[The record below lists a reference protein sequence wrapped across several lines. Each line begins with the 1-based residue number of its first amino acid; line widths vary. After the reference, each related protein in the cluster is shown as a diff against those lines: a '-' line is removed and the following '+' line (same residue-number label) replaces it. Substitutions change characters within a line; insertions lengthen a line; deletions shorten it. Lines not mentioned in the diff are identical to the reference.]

1 MRNVHTQIKSG
12 ALTALLF
19 AQLGIAAHAAT
30 QPPAPLPTAPLPPVD
45 SGQTQRELQQQ
56 PELVVPK
63 ETAPLHLEEEAA
75 PKVQA
80 NDDVRLEVK
89 TIHVSG
95 SSVYTAAELEALL
108 ADLVGGEHSLAEI
121 IDGAARITAY
131 YRQRGYIVVRAYLPP
146 QEIRDGEV
154 LINVLE
160 GRLGEQHIHNQARLF
175 DQLAGNY
182 LTAIKSGDVLQAA
195 PVDRAILLLNDT
207 PGVGAARATL
217 QPGASVGTADLLI
230 ELDPSVP
237 YAANIELDNGGNYYT
252 GEYRLGAEL
261 LLNSPLKLGDLLTL
275 NALTSDQS
283 LTYATALTKDQN
295 LAYARVSYS
304 LPVGGSGLKLG
315 AAYSNTSYR
324 VGKDFA
330 YLLSHG
336 TATSSSLFA
345 TYPFIRSQA
354 DNLFGTLSWEKK
366 QLYDENIASITF
378 KQVEL
383 FSLGLNGNHQDALG
397 GGGVTSFDLTLVSGR
412 LSMDLADPGSWGG
425 YDSAKID
432 GDYAKLAYNVNR
444 VQRLNDTDSMS
455 GRMSGQQASR
465 NLNSSEQFS
474 LGGSSGVRAYPQG
487 EAGGDQGWLL
497 NLELRHSFAVKVQG
511 TLFYDVGAVEIIRY
525 PYSAG
530 DNTRTIS
537 GAGIG
542 ANADLAGLQVKTYL
556 AWRTDGGHTSSEP
569 VTLNNN
575 PRLWLQLTK
584 QF

>member
-19 AQLGIAAHAAT
+19 VVSGFAAHAV
-30 QPPAPLPTAPLPPVD
+30 PLPPVD

-63 ETAPLHLEEEAA
+63 ESAPLHLEEEAA

-89 TIHVSG
+89 AIHVSG

-146 QEIRDGEV
+146 QEIRNGTV

-160 GRLGEQHIHNQARLF
+160 GRLGEQHVHNQARLS
-175 DQLAGNY
+175 DQSAGGY
-182 LTAIKSGDVLQAA
+182 LSGIRSGDVLQAA

-237 YAANIELDNGGNYYT
+237 YAANIELDNGGNYFT

-261 LLNSPLKLGDLLTL
+261 LLNSPLRLGDLLTL
-275 NALTSDQS
+275 NALTSDQDLS
-283 LTYATALTKDQN
+283 YS
-295 LAYARVSYS
+295 RISYS

-315 AAYSNTSYR
+315 AAYSDTSYR
-324 VGKDFA
+324 VGKEFA
-330 YLLSHG
+330 ALLSHG

-366 QLYDENIASITF
+366 QLNDESILSITS
-378 KQVEL
+378 KQVQL
-383 FSLGLNGNHQDALG
+383 LSLGLNGNHQDVLG
-397 GGGVTSFDLTLVSGR
+397 GGGATSFDLTLVSGR
-412 LSMDLADPGSWGG
+412 LSMDLADTVSWWQ
-425 YDSAKID
+425 YDFAQID
-432 GDYAKLAYNVNR
+432 GDFTRLAYNVNR

-455 GRMSGQQASR
+455 GRISGQQASR
-465 NLNSSEQFS
+465 NLNSSEQYS

-497 NLELRHSFAVKVQG
+497 NLELRHSFAAKVQG
-511 TLFYDVGAVEIIRY
+511 TMFYDVGAVDIYRY
-525 PYSAG
+525 PTSAV

-542 ANADLAGLQVKTYL
+542 ANADIAGVQVKTYL
-556 AWRTDGGHTSSEP
+556 AWRTDGGYPSSEP